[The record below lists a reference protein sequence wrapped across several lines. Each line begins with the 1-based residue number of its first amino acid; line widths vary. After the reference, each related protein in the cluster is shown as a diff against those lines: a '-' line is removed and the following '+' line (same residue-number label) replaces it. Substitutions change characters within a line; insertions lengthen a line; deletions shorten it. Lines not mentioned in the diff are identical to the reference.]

1 MAYRN
6 FYRVVLSN
14 EFLGVSK
21 EISAPTRYEL
31 DAKVENQKRIWD
43 ERVKRELTRQNREE
57 MKRKADQLTRS
68 DNKKIEEYKN
78 IIKKKNIQTSKK
90 YYDGLIDRTKYEE
103 FKTDL
108 KKSTIEEVKKDLNVP
123 NKSWLEFFSSK
134 KKNYRMEMEEKADK
148 ELIKRDEEYDNKLKE
163 EQSNY
168 QNKKEKFLKNQDEKN
183 KKIEEDRNKY
193 IKGDIQQIE
202 NYFEYV
208 IENIY
213 MPSEVI
219 KDYEI
224 QYLKEHKTLIVSYYL
239 PNADTVPRTIQHKYI
254 STRNEIDKIV
264 LTDKKFEKFY
274 NDIVYMCCLKTIDD
288 VFNSDDN
295 NNIDNIVYNG
305 WIKYIDKSTGKNAE
319 SCIITIE
326 TSKEKFLDINI
337 ENVDYKECIKGLKG
351 IFAPSILSLM
361 PVVPYM
367 KINREDSRF
376 IENKDAANIELDGF
390 NLATMPWEDFEYFVR
405 ELFDKM
411 FNVNGGEVKVTQA
424 SHDGGVDAIAFDD
437 DPIRG
442 GKFVIQAKRYNNV
455 VPVSAVRDL
464 YGTMIHEGATKGILV
479 TTSSYG
485 KEAYDFAQDKPIT
498 LIDGQA
504 LLGLLNKYGYSNLT
518 IKINK

>member
-123 NKSWLEFFSSK
+123 NKSWLEIFSSK

-193 IKGDIQQIE
+193 IQGDIQQIE

-274 NDIVYMCCLKTIDD
+274 NDIVYMCCLKTIND

-305 WIKYIDKSTGKNAE
+305 WIKYIDKSTGKM
-319 SCIITIE
+319 
-326 TSKEKFLDINI
+326 
-337 ENVDYKECIKGLKG
+337 LK
-351 IFAPSILSLM
+351 
-361 PVVPYM
+361 VV
-367 KINREDSRF
+367 
-376 IENKDAANIELDGF
+376 
-390 NLATMPWEDFEYFVR
+390 
-405 ELFDKM
+405 
-411 FNVNGGEVKVTQA
+411 
-424 SHDGGVDAIAFDD
+424 
-437 DPIRG
+437 
-442 GKFVIQAKRYNNV
+442 
-455 VPVSAVRDL
+455 
-464 YGTMIHEGATKGILV
+464 
-479 TTSSYG
+479 
-485 KEAYDFAQDKPIT
+485 
-498 LIDGQA
+498 
-504 LLGLLNKYGYSNLT
+504 
-518 IKINK
+518 

>member
-6 FYRVVLSN
+6 YYRVVLSN

-31 DAKVENQKRIWD
+31 DAKVENQKRIWN
-43 ERVKRELTRQNREE
+43 ERVQRELTRQNKEE
-57 MKRKADQLTRS
+57 MKRKADQLTKS
-68 DNKKIEEYKN
+68 DNKKIEEYNN

-90 YYDGLIDRTKYEE
+90 YYDSLIDKTEYEK
-103 FKTDL
+103 FKTNL
-108 KKSTIEEVKKDLNVP
+108 EKSTIEEVKKDLNVP
-123 NKSWLEFFSSK
+123 NKSWLEIFSSK
-134 KKNYRMEMEEKADK
+134 KKNYRIEMEEKADK
-148 ELIKRDEEYDNKLKE
+148 ELVKRDDEYNKKLKE
-163 EQSNY
+163 EQLDY
-168 QNKKEKFLKNQDEKN
+168 ENKKEQFLKEQNEKN
-183 KKIEEDRNKY
+183 NIVDEDRNKY
-193 IKGDIQQIE
+193 LQGDVKQIE
-202 NYFEYV
+202 DYFEYV

-213 MPSEVI
+213 MPSEVV

-224 QYLKEHKTLIVSYYL
+224 QYLKENKTLIISYFL
-239 PNADTVPRTIQHKYI
+239 PNADTVPRIIQHKYV
-254 STRNEIDKIV
+254 STRNEIDEIV

-274 NDIVYMCCLKTIDD
+274 NDIIYMCCLKTIND
-288 VFNSDDN
+288 VLNSDDN

-351 IFAPSILSLM
+351 IFAPSILSLT

-376 IENKDAANIELDGF
+376 IENRDAANIELDGF

-411 FNVNGGEVKVTQA
+411 FNVDGGEVKVTQA

-485 KEAYDFAQDKPIT
+485 KDAYDFAQDKPIT

>member
-6 FYRVVLSN
+6 YYRVVLSN

-31 DAKVENQKRIWD
+31 DAKVENQKRIWN
-43 ERVKRELTRQNREE
+43 ERVQRELTRQNKEE
-57 MKRKADQLTRS
+57 MKRKVDQLTKS
-68 DNKKIEEYKN
+68 DNKKIEEYN
-78 IIKKKNIQTSKK
+78 SIIKKKNIQTSKK
-90 YYDGLIDRTKYEE
+90 YYDSLIDKTEYEK
-103 FKTDL
+103 FKTNL
-108 KKSTIEEVKKDLNVP
+108 GKSTIEEVKKDLNVP
-123 NKSWLEFFSSK
+123 NKSWLEIFSSK
-134 KKNYRMEMEEKADK
+134 KKNYRIEMEEKADK
-148 ELIKRDEEYDNKLKE
+148 ELVKRDDEYNKKLKE
-163 EQSNY
+163 EQLDY
-168 QNKKEKFLKNQDEKN
+168 ENKKEQFLKEQNEKN
-183 KKIEEDRNKY
+183 NIVEEDRNKY
-193 IKGDIQQIE
+193 LQGDVKQIE
-202 NYFEYV
+202 DYFEYV

-213 MPSEVI
+213 MPSEVV

-224 QYLKEHKTLIVSYYL
+224 QYLKENKTLIISYFL
-239 PNADTVPRTIQHKYI
+239 PNADTVPRIIQHKYV
-254 STRNEIDKIV
+254 STRNEIDEIV

-274 NDIVYMCCLKTIDD
+274 NDIIYMCCLKTIND
-288 VFNSDDN
+288 VLNSDDN

-351 IFAPSILSLM
+351 IFAPSILSLT

-376 IENKDAANIELDGF
+376 IENRDAANIELDGF

-411 FNVNGGEVKVTQA
+411 FNIDGGEVKVTQA

-485 KEAYDFAQDKPIT
+485 KDAYDFAQDKPIT